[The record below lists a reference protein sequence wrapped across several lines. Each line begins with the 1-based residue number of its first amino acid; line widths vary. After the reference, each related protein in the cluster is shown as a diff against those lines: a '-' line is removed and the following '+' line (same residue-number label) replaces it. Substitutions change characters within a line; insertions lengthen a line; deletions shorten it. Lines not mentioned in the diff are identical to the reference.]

1 MAKQLEVGDIL
12 IGHNSR
18 SGYNRTAIDR
28 VTPKRAYGNG
38 ITFIR
43 EYEEG
48 CIVNDVGS
56 NIWNTTIFK
65 LRTEELAKKLQKQNL
80 IRSLNN
86 NNYDNLELEELEII
100 YKIVRKA
107 QGRS

>member
-1 MAKQLEVGDIL
+1 MKKQLEVNSVL
-12 IGHNSR
+12 IGHNNR
-18 SGYNRTAIDR
+18 SGYSRIVIDR

-38 ITFIR
+38 VTFIR

-48 CIVNDVGS
+48 GGVEDVGAGV
-56 NIWNTTIFK
+56 WNTTVFK
-65 LRTEELAKKLQKQNL
+65 IRTEELAKKLQKQNL

-86 NNYDNLELEELEII
+86 NQFDNLELAELEII

-107 QGRS
+107 QERS